1 MAKFL
6 PVLLFATQLSLTAA
20 LFRVSVIQPH
30 YSAEYGS
37 NVTIG
42 CRFPTD
48 NSLNLT
54 QLNIFWQLKLSDEAK
69 EVYKLQ
75 NGREDL
81 SGQHRHF
88 QGRATLLYEEL
99 KRGYSMLH
107 ITHLKITDAG
117 RYLCVVNYR
126 EADYKYID
134 LKIEAPYKRI
144 KIQERKEEEEHILIC
159 QSEGY
164 PMADVLWLYE
174 NRIND
179 TIFANT
185 SYKLTDTGLFNVTSV
200 LRIRPSAPGNYSCI
214 FQNKELRQTSAS
226 RTVFLIGKKI
236 NALIM
241 WEFNPCRT
249 GKARIPT
256 IKMAKNKI
264 KIDKRELACNIE
276 ETCG

>member
-6 PVLLFATQLSLTAA
+6 PVLLFASQLSLTAA

-42 CRFPTD
+42 CHFPMD
-48 NSLNLT
+48 NFLNLT
-54 QLNIFWQLKLSDEAK
+54 QLNIFWQQKLSDEAK

-99 KRGYSMLH
+99 KKGYSMLH
-107 ITHLKITDAG
+107 ISHLRITDAG
-117 RYLCVVNYR
+117 CYLCVVNYH
-126 EADYKYID
+126 EADHKYID
-134 LKIEAPYKRI
+134 LKIEAPYKKI
-144 KIQERKEEEEHILIC
+144 NIQERKEDEDYILTC
-159 QSEGY
+159 QAEGY
-164 PMADVLWLYE
+164 PLADVLWLYE
-174 NRIND
+174 NIIND

-185 SYKLTDTGLFNVTSV
+185 THELTDTGLFNITSV

-214 FQNKELRQTSAS
+214 FQNKQLRQTSAHT
-226 RTVFLIGKKI
+226 TVFLIGQRNASGIGKNSKI
-236 NALIM
+236 L
-241 WEFNPCRT
+241 F
-249 GKARIPT
+249 IPT
-256 IKMAKNKI
+256 FVYSTIILFTITKV
-264 KIDKRELACNIE
+264 
-276 ETCG
+276 

>member
-1 MAKFL
+1 
-6 PVLLFATQLSLTAA
+6 
-20 LFRVSVIQPH
+20 
-30 YSAEYGS
+30 
-37 NVTIG
+37 
-42 CRFPTD
+42 
-48 NSLNLT
+48 
-54 QLNIFWQLKLSDEAK
+54 
-69 EVYKLQ
+69 
-75 NGREDL
+75 
-81 SGQHRHF
+81 
-88 QGRATLLYEEL
+88 
-99 KRGYSMLH
+99 
-107 ITHLKITDAG
+107 
-117 RYLCVVNYR
+117 
-126 EADYKYID
+126 
-134 LKIEAPYKRI
+134 
-144 KIQERKEEEEHILIC
+144 
-159 QSEGY
+159 
-164 PMADVLWLYE
+164 MADVLWLYE

-249 GKARIPT
+249 GKARITT

>member
-1 MAKFL
+1 MAKLL

-37 NVTIG
+37 SVTMG

-54 QLNIFWQLKLSDEAK
+54 QLNIFWQQKLSDEAK

-81 SGQHRHF
+81 SGQHQHF

-99 KRGYSMLH
+99 KRGYSMLR
-107 ITHLKITDAG
+107 ITHLRITDAG
-117 RYLCVVNYR
+117 YYLCVVNYR
-126 EADYKYID
+126 EADHKYID

-144 KIQERKEEEEHILIC
+144 NMQERKEEDGHILTC
-159 QSEGY
+159 QAEGY
-164 PMADVLWLYE
+164 PLANVLWLYE

-185 SYKLTDTGLFNVTSV
+185 THKLTDTGLFNITSV
-200 LRIRPSAPGNYSCI
+200 LRIKPSAPGNYSCI
-214 FQNKELRQTSAS
+214 FQNKELRQTSAH
-226 RTVFLIGKKI
+226 RTVFLIGKK
-236 NALIM
+236 NDALIM
-241 WEFNPCRT
+241 WVFNSGRN
-249 GKARIPT
+249 GKARILI
-256 IKMAKNKI
+256 IKMPK
-264 KIDKRELACNIE
+264 DKMSCVNR
-276 ETCG
+276 

>member
-1 MAKFL
+1 M
-6 PVLLFATQLSLTAA
+6 
-20 LFRVSVIQPH
+20 
-30 YSAEYGS
+30 
-37 NVTIG
+37 
-42 CRFPTD
+42 
-48 NSLNLT
+48 
-54 QLNIFWQLKLSDEAK
+54 
-69 EVYKLQ
+69 
-75 NGREDL
+75 
-81 SGQHRHF
+81 
-88 QGRATLLYEEL
+88 LYFFF
-99 KRGYSMLH
+99 Y
-107 ITHLKITDAG
+107 
-117 RYLCVVNYR
+117 V
-126 EADYKYID
+126 
-134 LKIEAPYKRI
+134 APYKRI
-144 KIQERKEEEEHILIC
+144 NIQGRKEEEDYILIC

-214 FQNKELRQTSAS
+214 FQNKELRQTSAY

-249 GKARIPT
+249 GKARIPS

-264 KIDKRELACNIE
+264 KMDRENWPATLKKHVDNH
-276 ETCG
+276 